1 MPATHRNSHMKFFLR
16 TEASSE
22 IIIQLKIITILLA
35 GLNIGGIKNEAIW
48 HLNQNYPGYSGS
60 PGHYGLSNPNITS
73 NTVM

>member
-1 MPATHRNSHMKFFLR
+1 MPATHRNSHMKLLLR
-16 TEASSE
+16 TEVSSV
-22 IIIQLKIITILLA
+22 INLLLKNIKFNPT